1 MEIQNKIKIDLK
13 WHKDMPM
20 VDYKYFADTIYNWHR
35 LKAEIL
41 YLWGWKN
48 PIYKVRVFDNKKN
61 IIDNWERI
69 IFENLDKAKQYAEM
83 VIQIH
88 IDRYL

>member
-1 MEIQNKIKIDLK
+1 MEIQNKIKVDLK
-13 WHKDMPM
+13 RHKDMPM
-20 VDYKYFADTIYNWHR
+20 VDYTYFADRIYNWHR

-41 YLWGWKN
+41 NLWGLKN
-48 PIYKVRVFDNKKN
+48 PIYKVRVFDNKKS

-69 IFENLDKAKQYAEM
+69 IFEDLDKAKQYAEM